1 MFLDVDTAVGKS
13 KIDGR
18 GVIALRDFNPGE
30 IVIPWDTSNTLTDAE
45 YERLPE
51 DQRRYVARYKGE
63 WLYML
68 EPARFV
74 NHSCDSNTVP
84 LRGNDVAVREIKA
97 GDEITSDYRSVM
109 LSGERMACRC
119 GAQNCMGYIVGIAV

>member
-18 GVIALRDFNPGE
+18 GVIALRDFKPGE
-30 IVIPWDTSNTLTDAE
+30 IVIAWDTTNTLSDAE
-45 YERLPE
+45 YARLPE
-51 DQRRYVARYKGE
+51 DQRRYVVRYNGE

-68 EPARFV
+68 EPGRFV

-84 LRGNDVAVREIKA
+84 LRGKDVAVREIHA
-97 GDEITSDYRSVM
+97 GDEITSDYRPVT
-109 LSGERMACRC
+109 LSGERMECRC
-119 GAQNCMGYIVGIAV
+119 GAKNCMGYIVGTAA